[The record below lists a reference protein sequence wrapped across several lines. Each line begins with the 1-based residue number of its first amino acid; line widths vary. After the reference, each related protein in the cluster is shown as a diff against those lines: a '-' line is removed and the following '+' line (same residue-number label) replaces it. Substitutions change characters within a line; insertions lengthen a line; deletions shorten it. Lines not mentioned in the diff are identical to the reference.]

1 MLLFG
6 NINRGLAEY
15 GSVPG
20 AVLVDVREAEEFA
33 AGHIPGAVNL
43 PLSRIKTVALP
54 KDTPLFLYCL
64 RGSRSLRAMGVLK
77 RMGYTNLRS
86 IGGINTYK
94 GELTK

>member
-6 NINRGLAEY
+6 NINRGLVEY
-15 GSVPG
+15 GAVPG

-54 KDTPLFLYCL
+54 KETPLFLYCL
-64 RGSRSLRAMGVLK
+64 RGPRSLRAVGVLK

>member
-6 NINRGLAEY
+6 NINRGLVEY
-15 GSVPG
+15 GAVPG

-54 KDTPLFLYCL
+54 KETPLFLYCL
-64 RGSRSLRAMGVLK
+64 RGARSLRAVGVLK

>member
-15 GSVPG
+15 GAVPG

-43 PLSRIKTVALP
+43 PLSRIETVALP

-64 RGSRSLRAMGVLK
+64 RAAGILK

>member
-54 KDTPLFLYCL
+54 KETPLFLYCL
-64 RGSRSLRAMGVLK
+64 RGSRSLRAVGVLK

>member
-6 NINRGLAEY
+6 NINRGLVEY
-15 GSVPG
+15 GAVPG

-33 AGHIPGAVNL
+33 AGHIPGAENL

-54 KDTPLFLYCL
+54 KETPLFLYCL
-64 RGSRSLRAMGVLK
+64 RGPRSLRAVGVLK

-94 GELTK
+94 GDLTK

>member
-54 KDTPLFLYCL
+54 KETPLFLYCL
-64 RGSRSLRAMGVLK
+64 RGSRSLRAAGILK

>member
-15 GSVPG
+15 GAVSG

-43 PLSRIKTVALP
+43 PLSRIETVALP

-64 RGSRSLRAMGVLK
+64 RGSRSLRAAGILK

>member
-43 PLSRIKTVALP
+43 PLSMIKTVALP
-54 KDTPLFLYCL
+54 KETPLFLYCL

>member
-43 PLSRIKTVALP
+43 PLSMIKTVALP

>member
-64 RGSRSLRAMGVLK
+64 RGSRSLRAVGILK

>member
-43 PLSRIKTVALP
+43 PLSMIETVALP

-64 RGSRSLRAMGVLK
+64 RGSRSLRAVGILK

>member
-64 RGSRSLRAMGVLK
+64 RGSRSLRAAGILK

>member
-20 AVLVDVREAEEFA
+20 AVLMDVREAEEFA

-64 RGSRSLRAMGVLK
+64 RGSRSLRAVGVLK

>member
-6 NINRGLAEY
+6 NINRGLVEY
-15 GSVPG
+15 GAVPG

-54 KDTPLFLYCL
+54 KETPLFLYCL
-64 RGSRSLRAMGVLK
+64 RGPRSLRAVGVLK

-94 GELTK
+94 GELTT